1 MTTIGSSFEN
11 YKIKQN
17 IERLERK
24 RSFNGATCLV
34 SLYMPEGTS
43 IPDVTQQLI
52 DERGTAANIKSKQ
65 TGKAVVAALSS
76 ILNRIKK
83 IRDVPENGLAIFCGM
98 TESGKVQYWAL
109 NPPEPITRKLYVCDS
124 QFHTEYL
131 REQLEEK
138 DQFGLIVIDR
148 ESASFALLKG
158 NHVNFLRTVTSFVPG
173 KHGKGGQSQRRYQR
187 GTELLAKEHLKTAA
201 EAANELFLQEE
212 DIKGIVIG
220 GPSMAKDKFVQNDHL
235 NNRLQDKVIG
245 TIDTGY
251 TGEQGIRE
259 LVEKSTELL
268 KDVRYLE
275 EKELVQKF
283 LRELGTNT
291 GMVTYGQ
298 KQVLE
303 ALELGAVETLLISEE
318 VDVYQVTVNC
328 QQCDYSRVDR
338 VKAKDMAD
346 YEERVQ
352 KENCPECG
360 SSKLTLEESADFVEE
375 LAEKAKDTGSSIE
388 IISTDTEEGMILF
401 KSFGGIV
408 ALLRYPLTNY

>member
-1 MTTIGSSFEN
+1 
-11 YKIKQN
+11 
-17 IERLERK
+17 
-24 RSFNGATCLV
+24 
-34 SLYMPEGTS
+34 
-43 IPDVTQQLI
+43 
-52 DERGTAANIKSKQ
+52 
-65 TGKAVVAALSS
+65 
-76 ILNRIKK
+76 
-83 IRDVPENGLAIFCGM
+83 
-98 TESGKVQYWAL
+98 
-109 NPPEPITRKLYVCDS
+109 
-124 QFHTEYL
+124 
-131 REQLEEK
+131 
-138 DQFGLIVIDR
+138 
-148 ESASFALLKG
+148 
-158 NHVNFLRTVTSFVPG
+158 
-173 KHGKGGQSQRRYQR
+173 
-187 GTELLAKEHLKTAA
+187 
-201 EAANELFLQEE
+201 
-212 DIKGIVIG
+212 
-220 GPSMAKDKFVQNDHL
+220 
-235 NNRLQDKVIG
+235 
-245 TIDTGY
+245 

-375 LAEKAKDTGSSIE
+375 LAEKAKDTGASIE